1 MRIRRPIIANR
12 QEYGI
17 VEYRQLGR
25 SGLKVSVLS
34 LGTMTFGGK
43 GNFGKTGAT
52 DVDGARR
59 QVDLCLEAG
68 INLIDTADIYST
80 GLAEEIL
87 GKALQGRRNS
97 VLVASKARFRMGSG
111 PNDAGLSRQHLIEAC
126 EASLRRLGTDR
137 IDLYQLHEW
146 DGLTPI
152 EETMHAL
159 DDLVRSGKVRY
170 VGISN
175 FSAWHLMKALNASER
190 GRLVRPISQQI
201 HYTLQAREAEYE
213 LVPASLD
220 QGLGILVWSPLAG
233 GLLSGKYRRGK
244 DTPQDTR
251 QFAKW
256 GEPPVT
262 DEGKLLDV
270 LVEIAAQRHI
280 SPAQVALA
288 WLTGRA
294 AVTSVIIG
302 ARTDAQLIDNLKAAD
317 LILSAQE
324 RSRLDAVSAPTLL
337 YPYWHQASTASDR
350 LSPAD
355 LSLLG
360 PHLKR

>member
-1 MRIRRPIIANR
+1 MD
-12 QEYGI
+12 
-17 VEYRQLGR
+17 YRQLGR
-25 SGLKVSVLS
+25 SGLKVSAFS

-52 DVDGARR
+52 DVEGARR

-68 INLIDTADIYST
+68 INLIDTADIYSA

-87 GKALQGRRNS
+87 GKTLKDRRDK
-97 VLVASKARFRMGSG
+97 VLVATKARFRMGAG
-111 PNDAGLSRQHLIEAC
+111 ANDAGLSRQHLIAAC
-126 EASLRRLGTDR
+126 DASLGRLGTDH

-152 EETMHAL
+152 DETLQAL

-175 FSAWHLMKALNASER
+175 FSAWHLMKTLNAAER
-190 GRLVRPISQQI
+190 DRLARPVSQQI

-244 DTPQDTR
+244 AMPQDAR

-256 GEPPVT
+256 GEPPVR
-262 DEGKLLDV
+262 DEAKLYDIIDV
-270 LVEIAAQRHI
+270 LVDIANEREVP
-280 SPAQVALA
+280 PAQVALA
-288 WLTGRA
+288 WLSGRPG
-294 AVTSVIIG
+294 VTSVILG
-302 ARTDAQLIDNLKAAD
+302 ARTEAQLVENLKAAD
-317 LILSAQE
+317 LRLSEEE
-324 RSRLDAVSAPTLL
+324 RARLDAVSAPPLL
-337 YPYWHQASTASDR
+337 YPYWHQANTAADR
-350 LSPAD
+350 LSAAD

-360 PHLKR
+360 PYLKH

>member
-1 MRIRRPIIANR
+1 MD
-12 QEYGI
+12 
-17 VEYRQLGR
+17 YRQLGR
-25 SGLKVSVLS
+25 SGLKVSAFS

-52 DVDGARR
+52 DVEGARR

-68 INLIDTADIYST
+68 INLIDTADIYSA

-87 GKALQGRRNS
+87 GKTLKDRRDK
-97 VLVASKARFRMGSG
+97 VLVATKARFRMGAG
-111 PNDAGLSRQHLIEAC
+111 ANDAGLSRQHLIAAC
-126 EASLRRLGTDR
+126 DASLGRLGTDH

-152 EETMHAL
+152 DETLQAL

-175 FSAWHLMKALNASER
+175 FSAWHLMKTLNAAER
-190 GRLVRPISQQI
+190 DRLARPVSQQI

-244 DTPQDTR
+244 AMPQDTR

-256 GEPPVT
+256 GEPPVR
-262 DEGKLLDV
+262 DEAKLYDIIDV
-270 LVEIAAQRHI
+270 LVDIANEREVA
-280 SPAQVALA
+280 PAQVALA
-288 WLTGRA
+288 WLSGRPG
-294 AVTSVIIG
+294 VTSVILG
-302 ARTDAQLIDNLKAAD
+302 ARTEAQLVENLKAAD
-317 LILSAQE
+317 LRLSEEE
-324 RSRLDAVSAPTLL
+324 RARLDAVSAPPLL
-337 YPYWHQASTASDR
+337 YPYWHQANTAADR
-350 LSPAD
+350 LSAAD

-360 PHLKR
+360 PYLKH

>member
-1 MRIRRPIIANR
+1 M
-12 QEYGI
+12 
-17 VEYRQLGR
+17 EYRQLGR

-52 DVDGARR
+52 GVDGARR
-59 QVDLCLEAG
+59 QLDLCLEAG

-87 GKALQGRRNS
+87 GKALQGRRDS
-97 VLVASKARFRMGSG
+97 VLVATKARFRMGTG
-111 PNDAGLSRQHLIEAC
+111 ANDAGLSRQHLIEAC
-126 EASLRRLGTDR
+126 DASLQRLGTDR

-146 DGLTPI
+146 DGLTPL
-152 EETMHAL
+152 EETMRAL
-159 DDLVRSGKVRY
+159 DELVRSGKVRY

-175 FSAWHLMKALNASER
+175 FSAWHLMKALSVAER
-190 GRLVRPISQQI
+190 DRLMRPVSQQI

-244 DTPQDTR
+244 DMPQDTR

-256 GEPPVT
+256 GEPPVR
-262 DEGKLLDV
+262 DEGKLYDLVDV
-270 LVEIAAQRHI
+270 LVEIAEQRHI

-288 WLTGRA
+288 WLTGRP

-302 ARTDAQLIDNLKAAD
+302 ARTAEQLADNLGAAE
-317 LILSAQE
+317 LQLTAE
-324 RSRLDAVSAPTLL
+324 ARAELDRVSLPVLL
-337 YPYWHQASTASDR
+337 YPYWHQ
-350 LSPAD
+350 
-355 LSLLG
+355 
-360 PHLKR
+360 

>member
-1 MRIRRPIIANR
+1 
-12 QEYGI
+12 
-17 VEYRQLGR
+17 
-25 SGLKVSVLS
+25 
-34 LGTMTFGGK
+34 
-43 GNFGKTGAT
+43 
-52 DVDGARR
+52 
-59 QVDLCLEAG
+59 
-68 INLIDTADIYST
+68 
-80 GLAEEIL
+80 
-87 GKALQGRRNS
+87 
-97 VLVASKARFRMGSG
+97 
-111 PNDAGLSRQHLIEAC
+111 
-126 EASLRRLGTDR
+126 
-137 IDLYQLHEW
+137 
-146 DGLTPI
+146 
-152 EETMHAL
+152 
-159 DDLVRSGKVRY
+159 
-170 VGISN
+170 
-175 FSAWHLMKALNASER
+175 
-190 GRLVRPISQQI
+190 
-201 HYTLQAREAEYE
+201 LQAREAEYE

-262 DEGKLLDV
+262 DEGKLHDIIDV

>member
-1 MRIRRPIIANR
+1 
-12 QEYGI
+12 

-52 DVDGARR
+52 DIEGARR
-59 QVDLCLEAG
+59 QVDLCLESG
-68 INLIDTADIYST
+68 VNLFDTADIYST

-97 VLVASKARFRMGSG
+97 VLVATKARFRMGSG
-111 PNDAGLSRQHLIEAC
+111 ANDAGLSRQHLIEAC

-152 EETMHAL
+152 EETMQAL

-175 FSAWHLMKALNASER
+175 FSAWHLMKALAASER
-190 GRLVRPISQQI
+190 DRLVRPVSQQI

-244 DTPQDTR
+244 DMPEDTR
-251 QFAKW
+251 QFANW
-256 GEPPVT
+256 GEPPVR
-262 DEGKLLDV
+262 DESKLYDIVDV
-270 LVEIAAQRHI
+270 LAEIAAERGS

-302 ARTDAQLIDNLKAAD
+302 ARTEAQLIDNLKAAD
-317 LILSAQE
+317 FILSAE
-324 RSRLDAVSAPTLL
+324 ESTRLDTVSAPPLL
-337 YPYWHQASTASDR
+337 YPYWHQANTASDR

-355 LSLLG
+355 VSLLG
-360 PHLKR
+360 PYIKR

>member
-1 MRIRRPIIANR
+1 M
-12 QEYGI
+12 
-17 VEYRQLGR
+17 EYRQLGR
-25 SGLKVSVLS
+25 SGLKVSVFS

-52 DVDGARR
+52 DVEGARR

-68 INLIDTADIYST
+68 INLVDTADIYST

-87 GKALQGRRNS
+87 GKALQRRRDS
-97 VLVASKARFRMGSG
+97 VLVATKARFRMGSRA
-111 PNDAGLSRQHLIEAC
+111 NDAGLSRQHLIEAC
-126 EASLRRLGTDR
+126 EASLRRLGTDH

-152 EETMHAL
+152 EETMQAL

-175 FSAWHLMKALNASER
+175 FSAWHLMKTLTASER
-190 GRLVRPISQQI
+190 DRLVRPVSQQI

-244 DTPQDTR
+244 DMPQDTR

-256 GEPPVT
+256 GEPPVR
-262 DEGKLLDV
+262 DESKLYDIIDV
-270 LVEIAAQRHI
+270 LVEIAAQR
-280 SPAQVALA
+280 SVSSAQVALA

-302 ARTDAQLIDNLKAAD
+302 ARTEAQLIDNLKAAD
-317 LILSAQE
+317 LILSTEE
-324 RSRLDAVSAPTLL
+324 RTRLDTVSAPPLL
-337 YPYWHQASTASDR
+337 YPYWHQVSNASDR

-355 LSLLG
+355 ISLLG
-360 PHLKR
+360 PYMKR